1 MDASHNLIIRD
12 PRESA
17 TLSAAFFAAGQ
28 QIFARGVRPG
38 TISESLPPPWAKL
51 LDSWSPPCWPGG
63 RATRLNR
70 LAPLPAAAGKST
82 AFTKP
87 AGFPMSRRSL
97 ITGVLLFLAGL
108 VGYAVAVAQEAAPRA
123 APAPAELKTLEEKAA
138 YAIGLNF
145 GQRIL
150 ADDLGLS
157 PEVIARGLSD
167 ALKKAKPALTEEELE
182 TTMLAF
188 SRKMQAKAAA
198 AAVAQDPDA
207 AKNLKEGQDFLAKN
221 KLVKG
226 VVTTESGLQY
236 QVITAG
242 KGPSPK
248 RTDTVR
254 VHYHGTLLSGK
265 VFDSSVER
273 KMPAE
278 FAVNRVIAGWTEA
291 LQKMKVGDKWKLFI
305 PSDLAYGPD
314 SPGDPIGP
322 NAMLVFE
329 VELLEIVK

>member
-1 MDASHNLIIRD
+1 
-12 PRESA
+12 
-17 TLSAAFFAAGQ
+17 
-28 QIFARGVRPG
+28 
-38 TISESLPPPWAKL
+38 
-51 LDSWSPPCWPGG
+51 
-63 RATRLNR
+63 
-70 LAPLPAAAGKST
+70 
-82 AFTKP
+82 
-87 AGFPMSRRSL
+87 MSRRSL
-97 ITGVLLFLAGL
+97 ITGVLLFIAGL
-108 VGYAVAVAQEAAPRA
+108 VGYAVAVAQEATPRA
-123 APAPAELKTLEEKAA
+123 TPAAELKTLEEKAA

-145 GQRIL
+145 GQRIV

-157 PEVIARGLSD
+157 PEIIARGLSD

-198 AAVAQDPDA
+198 AVAVQDPSA

-254 VHYHGTLLSGK
+254 VHYHGTLLGGK
-265 VFDSSVER
+265 VFDSSVQR
-273 KMPAE
+273 KEPAE
-278 FAVNRVIAGWTEA
+278 FAVNRVIPGWTEA

-314 SPGDPIGP
+314 SPGEPIGP
-322 NAMLVFE
+322 NSVLVFE
-329 VELLEIVK
+329 VELLDIIK